1 MLIIKT
7 VSVELERRTDQE
19 IYLLEHSWGL
29 YFKDKQA
36 STSISLD
43 LGLSLQPENGP
54 VNSGLSLD
62 RIPSSFKIKGGWF
75 RYFAPV
81 MIVSWHT
88 EYSRKLLL
96 RETMAKCASSVTVV
110 EGRVPMQTPLFTTVV
125 SKAKSWMRMW
135 EGTHY
140 FQTLKCVAWNLGDRM
155 KKQEAIRPGP
165 VLTPA
170 SHQMTKKW
178 LLQNTGTWSS
188 KVL

>member
-1 MLIIKT
+1 MLIIET

-43 LGLSLQPENGP
+43 LGLILQPENGP

-62 RIPSSFKIKGGWF
+62 RIPRSFKIKGGWF

-88 EYSRKLLL
+88 EILQKAPAERNDGQVCLLCDSGW
-96 RETMAKCASSVTVV
+96 KASTNADTSVHHCSFKGKILDEDV
-110 EGRVPMQTPLFTTVV
+110 GRDTLFP
-125 SKAKSWMRMW
+125 
-135 EGTHY
+135 
-140 FQTLKCVAWNLGDRM
+140 N
-155 KKQEAIRPGP
+155 
-165 VLTPA
+165 
-170 SHQMTKKW
+170 
-178 LLQNTGTWSS
+178 S
-188 KVL
+188 KVCSMKSRWQNEKARNH